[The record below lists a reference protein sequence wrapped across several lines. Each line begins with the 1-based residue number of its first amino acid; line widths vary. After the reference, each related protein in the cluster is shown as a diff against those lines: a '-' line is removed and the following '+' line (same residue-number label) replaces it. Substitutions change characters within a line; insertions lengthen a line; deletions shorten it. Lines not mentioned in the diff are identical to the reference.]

1 MTWKEHPII
10 IGYVANEEGEIARID
25 ETSLFPLD
33 SIKIVKQTLKD
44 TGYLC
49 FTDSL
54 RKKSM
59 VSHRFVYECFYGLIP
74 KGLVIDHIN
83 TDKTDNR
90 LCNLRAVSVAE
101 NNANPLTKAKQLES
115 QRERRGRA
123 VLKLDKRTG
132 EVIERYR
139 CMKEAAAL
147 NNIDHNNMRAVCQHK
162 PGHYSCGGFKWE
174 YAA

>member
-1 MTWKEHPII
+1 MTWKKHPTI

-25 ETSLFPLD
+25 ETSLSPLD
-33 SIKIVKQTLKD
+33 SIKILKQTLRQ
-44 TGYLC
+44 TGYLT
-49 FTDSL
+49 FTDTL
-54 RKKSM
+54 RKKSIN
-59 VSHRFVYECFYGLIP
+59 SHRFVYECFYGLIP

-83 TDKTDNR
+83 TDRTDNR

-101 NNANPLTKAKQLES
+101 NNANPLTKAKQIES
-115 QRERRGRA
+115 LRALKGKA

-139 CMKEAAAL
+139 CMREAADL
-147 NNIDHNNMRAVCQHK
+147 NNIDLDNMRAVCQHR

-174 YAA
+174 YAV